1 MQLEG
6 DLLRDFHTDLSV
18 GDILRRERVR
28 RGLTLE
34 DVELATKI
42 SKTHL
47 IAIEET
53 RLELLPGRI
62 YALGFIRSYGE
73 HLGLDGNKLI
83 QLLKRQSGKSIEPP
97 PVVTLPTAMVTDD
110 ASLPTIK
117 TFFILLASFVILAA
131 IGPRLLDWYTGQGQN
146 AVNENDG
153 VPPVPAD
160 LKQQMTL
167 MTKPTVKPSTKP
179 AVETASATAENT
191 VPPTA
196 NEVMTPASAS
206 NPVVLKALASVWLEI
221 RDADR
226 KTIFSR
232 VLAAGEE
239 YWVPPDQKGLVM
251 TLGNAGGLT
260 ISVNGQ
266 DLPLL
271 GRTGKVIRNIA
282 LDPEKLKERLKNSP
296 KTSM

>member
-18 GDILRRERVR
+18 GDILRRERTR
-28 RGLTLE
+28 KGLGLD

-73 HLGLDGNKLI
+73 FLGLDGNKLI
-83 QLLKRQSGKSIEPP
+83 QLLKRQSGKNIEPP
-97 PVVTLPTAMVTDD
+97 PVVTLPTAMVADD

-117 TFFILLASFVILAA
+117 TFFIILMSFVVIVA
-131 IGPRLLDWYTGQGQN
+131 IGPRLLDWYTGEHSFIVSN
-146 AVNENDG
+146 DSDG

-160 LKQQMTL
+160 LKQQMTV
-167 MTKPTVKPSTKP
+167 MSKPSAKP
-179 AVETASATAENT
+179 ATEVSVENAPSGMTAPS
-191 VPPTA
+191 PPA
-196 NEVMTPASAS
+196 AAA
-206 NPVVLKALASVWLEI
+206 NPVVLKAIASVWLEI

-232 VLAAGEE
+232 VLSAGEE
-239 YWVPPDQKGLVM
+239 YWVPADQTGLVM

-260 ISVNGQ
+260 ISVDGE
-266 DLPLL
+266 DLPFL

-282 LDPEKLKERLKNSP
+282 LDPEKLKQRLKNSP
-296 KTSM
+296 KTPM

>member
-28 RGLTLE
+28 RGLTLD

-97 PVVTLPTAMVTDD
+97 PVVTLPTAMVADD

-117 TFFILLASFVILAA
+117 TFFILLVSFILLASV
-131 IGPRLLDWYTGQGQN
+131 GPRILDWYTGKDS
-146 AVNENDG
+146 ALPNEQDG

-167 MTKPTVKPSTKP
+167 MSKPTTKP
-179 AVETASATAENT
+179 AAEIASAAAGGIGEKITA
-191 VPPTA
+191 
-196 NEVMTPASAS
+196 PASAPPAAS
-206 NPVVLKALASVWLEI
+206 NPVVLKAIANVWLEI

-232 VLAAGEE
+232 VLSAGEE
-239 YWVPPDQKGLVM
+239 YWVPPEQTGLVM

-260 ISVNGQ
+260 ISLNGE

-271 GRTGKVIRNIA
+271 GRTGKVIRNIV
-282 LDPEKLKERLKNSP
+282 LDPEKLKERLKNVP
-296 KTSM
+296 KKAM